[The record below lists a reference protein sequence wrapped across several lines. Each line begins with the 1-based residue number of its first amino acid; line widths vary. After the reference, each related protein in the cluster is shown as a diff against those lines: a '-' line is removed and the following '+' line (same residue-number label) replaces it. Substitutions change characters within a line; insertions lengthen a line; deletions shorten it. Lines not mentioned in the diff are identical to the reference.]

1 MKRVFAGA
9 VLAVTLLASAADAQ
23 TTTPAPAPPLTG
35 NDQLTV
41 DTEHFQIRMQHYNGH
56 LISLS
61 FGAPT
66 TIRPFTP
73 GPKGDNAAKYEEVY
87 PTAGVEY
94 VFEPALLAVHA
105 DGNTSTDLAYVQHTM
120 QKLDDNRTETRIS
133 FKDRKYPLFV
143 TLVFRAY
150 RAQDIIEQWS
160 EITHQE
166 SGPIVLQR
174 FASSAPSFANTV
186 GATLTHF
193 VGEWAKEMH
202 EVEDRLT
209 PGMKVIDSKLGT
221 RADYFHSKSFLLAP
235 TAYDP
240 PRPEAAR
247 PPVTE
252 TTGEV
257 FGGTLEWSGSFQY
270 AFEIENHRLR
280 AVCGM
285 NPYDS
290 AYRLAAGKLFKTPA
304 MLWGYS
310 NAGKGQLSR
319 NFHRWARMY
328 ALRNPTQ
335 TRPILLNNWEATGFD
350 FNENRIVGLFDGARN
365 LGVETFLLDDG
376 WFANKYP
383 RDNDKAGLGDWEVN
397 TTKMP
402 RGISYLVDEAKKRE
416 LRFGIW
422 VEPEMVNPKSRLF
435 EQHPDWA
442 IQQADR
448 TLDLFRNQ
456 LVLDLT
462 RPEVKEFAFHIV
474 DDLLTKNPEIAY
486 VKWDC
491 NRFITQPGSTYLKA
505 DEQQN
510 LWIDYNWALYDIME
524 RISQGHPKVQIM
536 LCSGGGGRVD
546 YGALRY
552 FDSFWPSDNTD
563 PLERVRMQYGYS
575 LLFPAAVMSDHV
587 TRMGNRPMKFC
598 FDVAMSGALGLDMD
612 LSKLSAADLKTAA
625 AGIAVYKQI
634 RDVVLFGDQYRF
646 EAPTQGPR
654 TSLMYLSA
662 DGSRAIVFAYQTAAG
677 TAKPLAL
684 TGLAAA
690 RRYKVREL
698 NLPENAKSQIAQDG
712 QTLTGADLMG
722 KGLDLPLKAQCDSA
736 VVELTVA
743 P

>member
-1 MKRVFAGA
+1 MLR
-9 VLAVTLLASAADAQ
+9 VLAGVMIALTMIACA
-23 TTTPAPAPPLTG
+23 APAPITYPRAAPPLRG
-35 NDQLTV
+35 IDQLTV
-41 DTEHFQIRMQHYNGH
+41 DTAHFQIRMQHNNGH
-56 LISLS
+56 LINIS

-66 TIRPFTP
+66 SAPAVVP
-73 GPKGDNAAKYEEVY
+73 GPKGDNAAKVEEVY
-87 PTAGVEY
+87 PSAGVEY

-105 DGNTSTDLAYVQHTM
+105 DGNTSTDMAYVQHAI
-120 QKLDDNRTETRIS
+120 QKIDDNCTETRIA
-133 FKDRKYPLFV
+133 FKDNKYPLYV

-150 RAQDIIEQWS
+150 RGQDIIEQWS

-166 SGPIVLQR
+166 SGPVVLQR
-174 FASSAPSFANTV
+174 FASSAPSFNVTE
-186 GATLTHF
+186 ATLTHF

-235 TAYDP
+235 
-240 PRPEAAR
+240 RPANTPAGS
-247 PPVTE
+247 PAPAVTE
-252 TTGEV
+252 TSGEV

-270 AFEIENHRLR
+270 AFEIENNRLR
-280 AVCGM
+280 AICGM

-290 AYRLAAGKLFKTPA
+290 AYRLQAGKLFKTPA

-310 NAGKGQLSR
+310 NTGKGQLSR
-319 NFHRWARMY
+319 NFHRWARAY
-328 ALRNPTQ
+328 AMRNPTQ
-335 TRPILLNNWEATGFD
+335 TRPILLNNWEATGFA
-350 FNENRIVGLFDGARN
+350 FNEDRIVGLFDGARN
-365 LGVETFLLDDG
+365 VGVETFLLDDG

-383 RDNDKAGLGDWEVN
+383 RDNDHAGLGDWEVN

-402 RGISYLVDEAKKRE
+402 HGVSYLVDEAKKRG

-435 EQHPDWA
+435 EEHPEWA

-462 RPEVKEFAFHIV
+462 RPEVKEFVFHVV

-491 NRFITQPGSTYLKA
+491 NRFITQPGSTYLKGT
-505 DEQQN
+505 DQQN
-510 LWIDYNWALYDIME
+510 LWIDYNWALYDVMD
-524 RISQGHPKVQIM
+524 RISRGHPKVQIM

-575 LLFPAAVMSDHV
+575 LLFPAAVTSDHV
-587 TRMGNRPMKFC
+587 TRMNNRPMKFC

-612 LSKLSAADLKTAA
+612 MSKLSPQDVQAVST
-625 AGIAVYKQI
+625 GIAAYKQI
-634 RDVVLFGDQYRF
+634 RDVVLFGDLYRF
-646 EAPTQGPR
+646 EAPGKGPR
-654 TSLMYLSA
+654 TSLMYLSP
-662 DGSRAIVFAYQTAAG
+662 DGSRAIVFAYQTADGDAG
-677 TAKPLAL
+677 PLVVSGL
-684 TGLAAA
+684 TSA

-698 NLPENAKSQIAQDG
+698 NLPANAKSQIPQDG
-712 QTLTGADLMG
+712 QTLAGSDLM
-722 KGLDLPLKAQCDSA
+722 KTGLTPPLRKQCDSA
-736 VVELTVA
+736 VIELTA
-743 P
+743 Q